1 MLRVGVTRNAEQLG
15 SLTKRA
21 ADQGI
26 EIVPL
31 PLFSIHDV
39 SFKWPPAKEKA
50 VDWIAFSS
58 PQGVDSFFRGL
69 DRSGTHVS
77 EQVKMAA
84 IGGKTAAELSRLG
97 IKTAFMP
104 SKSYGRTLFEE
115 MLGGVIHSGE
125 TLVYAR
131 GKDISFDPA
140 EIMMKSDIIYHPVI
154 CYRTEEVK
162 VDPKLAESFEG
173 GDTVLFT
180 APSAVQAYHRQF
192 GSPRARALAIGET
205 TAGEMDKL
213 DWPRHETML
222 MPDVDTVLEYV

>member
-39 SFKWPPAKEKA
+39 SFEWVPTAEKA

-84 IGGKTAAELSRLG
+84 IGGKTAAALSRLG
-97 IKTAFMP
+97 IKAAFMP

-162 VDPKLAESFEG
+162 VDPKLAESLVD